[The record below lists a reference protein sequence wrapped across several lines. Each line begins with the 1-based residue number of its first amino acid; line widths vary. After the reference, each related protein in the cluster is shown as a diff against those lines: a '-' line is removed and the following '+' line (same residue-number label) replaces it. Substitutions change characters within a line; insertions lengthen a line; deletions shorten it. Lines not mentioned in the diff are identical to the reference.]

1 MQTYSHF
8 LMTAVAGDVL
18 KKRNVEVRGRAFV
31 FGSFMPDV
39 PLYLLGAGYIAWA
52 FWLAPALGLAPAP
65 NEHIFGD
72 TFDAMYFTNP
82 FWIVGHN
89 TLHAPPVLI
98 ALGAVGW
105 WAMRRGKA
113 WGASLLWFALGC
125 GLHSVVDILTHYDD
139 GPLVFF
145 PFNWAYRFQAPISY
159 WDNRHGAQL
168 FRPFER
174 TLDVLCVLYLVWAW
188 WRGRK
193 LKVESSNPKSVTNNK

>member
-18 KKRNVEVRGRAFV
+18 KKRGVEIRTRAFV
-31 FGSFMPDV
+31 LGSFMPDV

-65 NEHIFGD
+65 DEHIFGD
-72 TFDAMYFTNP
+72 TFDALYFTNP
-82 FWIVGHN
+82 FWMASHN
-89 TLHAPPVLI
+89 FLHAPLI
-98 ALGAVGW
+98 LLTLGAVGV
-105 WAMRRGKA
+105 WAMRRGHA

-125 GLHSVVDILTHYDD
+125 GLHSIVDILTHYDD

-145 PFNWAYRFQAPISY
+145 PIDWSYRFQAPISY
-159 WDNRHGAQL
+159 WDSRHGAQL

-174 TLDVLCVLYLVWAW
+174 TLDVLCVLYLIWAW
-188 WRGRK
+188 WQGRK
-193 LKVESSNPKSVTNNK
+193 LKVENSNPKSLTPHH